1 MCLFKDLTFN
11 NLKIL
16 FSVFGKDCLKLLK
29 KVQIIF
35 HFKTFHFSTSK
46 LPTFHFKTFHFS
58 TSKLPTFHFK
68 TFHFSTSKLPTFHFK
83 TSHFPLQNFP
93 LFHFKTFHFPL
104 QNFPLQN
111 SLLNDIE
118 IVFDGTDKNG
128 IVNGIDNL
136 VCVVVNVMFL
146 DIV

>member
-35 HFKTFHFSTSK
+35 HFKTLHFSTSK
-46 LPTFHFKTFHFS
+46 LPT
-58 TSKLPTFHFK
+58 
-68 TFHFSTSKLPTFHFK
+68 
-83 TSHFPLQNFP
+83 
-93 LFHFKTFHFPL
+93 FHFKTFHFPL

-118 IVFDGTDKNG
+118 IVFDGADKNG